1 MAIMGMMRLA
11 VIDIGSN
18 TAHLTVVDGQLDGTF
33 TPVAEQLVVL
43 NLAESAFPALAI
55 PDDAAERLVETVGR
69 LRLIASEQ
77 RVDGLVAFATSAI
90 REAANGMAVLGRV
103 REATGVPV
111 RVLPG
116 ADEARLTY
124 LAARTWAAGSASR
137 LLALDIGGGSLEV
150 AGGETVSPEFAVSLP
165 LGATRLTRRFV
176 RSDPPRADELAA
188 LRVHGLNLL
197 APLAARVRGRDWDV
211 VCATSRTFRTL
222 AAVAEGLPG
231 MASPSRRFGFAGVD
245 GRTAPVLTADAVNL
259 LAGHLART
267 TVRQRARLKGI
278 DRLRA
283 GNLVAGSQLA
293 ALTMQ
298 AFGLDRLVLAPWA
311 LREGVIIEH
320 LRSEAAETAAPAVAM
335 TTELAVP
342 PEPLDRPRL
351 AAVVAFAHRYPGDE
365 AHSRLVANLAVS
377 LFDQTRDLHGL
388 GTAEREL
395 LYFAGLLH
403 DVGVAVAQSAHHKH
417 SLYIIGNA
425 EIEGFTPRELRLM
438 ANIARYHRKA
448 LPADHHSEYMA
459 LSPDDRQLVRRL
471 GAILRIADGLD
482 LDHFQV
488 IEGVRTTDSGRVV
501 TLELESRDEA
511 RLALW
516 AVGQLSDLFESEF
529 GRRVRAVSPAAR

>member
-1 MAIMGMMRLA
+1 VRLA

-18 TAHLTVVDGQLDGTF
+18 TAHLTVVDGHLDGTF
-33 TPVAEQLVVL
+33 TPVAEQRVVL
-43 NLAESAFPALAI
+43 KLAESAFPAMLI
-55 PDDAAERLVETVGR
+55 PDEAAERLEQTVGR
-69 LRLIASEQ
+69 LRVFASER
-77 RVDGLVAFATSAI
+77 RVDALVAFATSAI
-90 REAANGMAVLGRV
+90 REASNGMAVLGRV

-116 ADEARLTY
+116 AEEARLTY
-124 LAARTWAAGSASR
+124 VAARAWATFSARR

-150 AGGETVSPEFAVSLP
+150 AGGEGEHPEIAVSLP

-176 RSDPPRADELAA
+176 RGDPPGADELAA

-197 APLAARVRGRDWDV
+197 GPLAEKVRGQDWDV

-222 AAVAEGLPG
+222 AAVADGLPQT
-231 MASPSRRFGFAGVD
+231 ASPARAFGFAGVD
-245 GRTAPVLTADAVNL
+245 GRTAPVLTADTVNL

-267 TVRQRARLKGI
+267 TMRQRVRLKGI

-320 LRSEAAETAAPAVAM
+320 FRAAGEETEEPA
-335 TTELAVP
+335 TELTTREATV
-342 PEPLDRPRL
+342 PEPLHRPRL
-351 AAVVAFAHRYPGDE
+351 AAVVAFAHRYDWDE
-365 AHSRLVANLAVS
+365 AHSRLVAHLAVS
-377 LFDQTRDLHGL
+377 LFDQTSGLHGL
-388 GTAEREL
+388 GPAEREL

-438 ANIARYHRKA
+438 ANVARYHRKA
-448 LPADHHSEYMA
+448 LPAEHHVEYMA
-459 LSPDDRQLVRRL
+459 LSSEDRRLVRRL
-471 GAILRIADGLD
+471 GALLRLADGMD

-488 IEGVRTTDSGRVV
+488 IESVQVAESGRGL
-501 TLELESRDEA
+501 TLELESRDEP

-516 AVGQLSDLFESEF
+516 ATGQLSDLFEMEF
-529 GRRVRAVSPAAR
+529 GRRVRAVSPLVD

>member
-1 MAIMGMMRLA
+1 MRLA

-18 TAHLTVVDGQLDGTF
+18 TAHLTVVDGQPDGKF
-33 TPVAEQLVVL
+33 TPVVERRVVL
-43 NLAESAFPALAI
+43 RLAESAFPAMSI
-55 PDDAAERLVETVGR
+55 PDEAAVRLIETVGQ
-69 LRLIASEQ
+69 LRVFASEQ

-90 REAANGMAVLGRV
+90 REATNGMAVLGRV

-111 RVLPG
+111 GVLPG
-116 ADEARLTY
+116 AEEARLTY
-124 LAARTWAAGSASR
+124 IAARTWAAVSVSR

-150 AGGETVSPEFAVSLP
+150 AGGESEHPEFAVSLP
-165 LGATRLTRRFV
+165 LGATRLTRQFV
-176 RSDPPRADELAA
+176 HSDPPGPGELAA
-188 LRVHGLNLL
+188 LRVQGLNLL
-197 APLAARVRGRDWDV
+197 APLAETVRGRAWDV

-231 MASPSRRFGFAGVD
+231 MASPSRLFGFAGVD
-245 GRTAPVLTADAVNL
+245 GRTAPTLTADAINL
-259 LAGHLART
+259 LAGHLSRT
-267 TVRQRARLKGI
+267 TMRQRARLKGM

-311 LREGVIIEH
+311 LREGIIIEH
-320 LRSEAAETAAPAVAM
+320 LRSEAGSTAPPAVAR
-335 TTELAVP
+335 TTDEAVA
-342 PEPLDRPRL
+342 PEPIKGPRH
-351 AAVVAFAHRYPGDE
+351 AAVVAFAHRYHGDE

-377 LFDQTRDLHGL
+377 LFDQTRELHNL
-388 GTAEREL
+388 GPAEREL
-395 LYFAGLLH
+395 LSFAGLLH

-425 EIEGFTPRELRLM
+425 EIEGFTVRELQLM

-448 LPADHHSEYMA
+448 LPADHHAEYMA
-459 LSPDDRQLVRRL
+459 LSTEDRRLVRRL
-471 GAILRIADGLD
+471 GALLRIADGLD

-488 IEGVRTTDSGRVV
+488 VDGVRVTESGRV
-501 TLELESRDEA
+501 TRLELVSRDEP

-529 GRRVRAVSPAAR
+529 GCKVRAVSRRVR